1 MITAVILG
9 GASLRGGS
17 GSVFGSFLE
26 VLLMALISTSLTL
39 LNVDVYWQQFVV
51 GVVLSTAVLIDTLG
65 SACSGGVQVKKQIT
79 GGKAA

>member
-1 MITAVILG
+1 
-9 GASLRGGS
+9 
-17 GSVFGSFLE
+17 
-26 VLLMALISTSLTL
+26 MALISTSLTL